1 MPSGRNGRDSQP
13 RVSNA
18 SSAAPP
24 SSGTPPSSGSRAP
37 GSSRRLPADQVAW
50 GAVRDAITAIH
61 NLEVL
66 LKSPRVGTKVL
77 ADVLHEFLDG
87 VGVLRAAFTSAAQEA
102 KGEATLRARRGLAE
116 LTRTLLDE
124 LERAMQQAMTSDFD
138 ARGRLGLEQVVTRVS
153 VDLDAAAELLDLSD
167 RAEHAMEAELSLAE
181 LARVALRGGAYGT
194 DREILV
200 RFAGATQADRDC
212 ILRADPHVIKGLL
225 AFAIARVHARGAA
238 EVSLRLE
245 AGADAARIE
254 VGPTT
259 SAERAVP
266 SSRLRIVRLLEPTD
280 AVVDAAATSAAIA
293 MTPLES
299 GAATIVLELPRAG
312 Q

>member
-1 MPSGRNGRDSQP
+1 MP
-13 RVSNA
+13 
-18 SSAAPP
+18 
-24 SSGTPPSSGSRAP
+24 T
-37 GSSRRLPADQVAW
+37 DQVAW

-77 ADVLHEFLDG
+77 ADVLHEFLEG
-87 VGVLRAAFTSAAQEA
+87 VAVLRAAFTRAAEEA
-102 KGEATLRARRGLAE
+102 KGEATLRARQGLLE
-116 LTRTLLDE
+116 LTRALLDE

-181 LARVALRGGAYGT
+181 LARVALRGGVYGT
-194 DREILV
+194 DREIPV
-200 RFAGATQADRDC
+200 HFAGATQGDRDC
-212 ILRADPHVIKGLL
+212 VLRADPHVIKRLL

-238 EVSLRLE
+238 EVSLRLH
-245 AGADAARIE
+245 AGVDSARIE

-259 SAERAVP
+259 AAERAVP
-266 SSRLRIVRLLEPTD
+266 ASRLRIVRLLDPTD

-299 GAATIVLELPRAG
+299 GATTIVLDLPRTS